1 MGTLKQEW
9 VWGTGHEPGVQ
20 EVYGQRRLELRRE
33 TEERLY
39 EQVVTKGPGVEETAR
54 GDGSAERQG
63 QTSGEG
69 PKGGQGYETQGQGGV
84 KGRELPFVGGLHC
97 ATLTRLDGLMGASED
112 DDRGGMWRSRLDDR
126 AAQVGPVGWWEQVSL
141 GRVPRPGG
149 PRGQSVPRSPSHLVF
164 CCRLCSI
171 RSSQTVS
178 C

>member
-69 PKGGQGYETQGQGGV
+69 PKGGQGYETQGKEG
-84 KGRELPFVGGLHC
+84 
-97 ATLTRLDGLMGASED
+97 
-112 DDRGGMWRSRLDDR
+112 SR
-126 AAQVGPVGWWEQVSL
+126 AEN
-141 GRVPRPGG
+141 
-149 PRGQSVPRSPSHLVF
+149 SPSLVG
-164 CCRLCSI
+164 CTAPL
-171 RSSQTVS
+171 
-178 C
+178 